1 MKKLFI
7 FDLDGTLLD
16 TVLDLGNSC
25 NHVLSAAGFPIHSL
39 DAYYKFVGNGIA
51 KLIERALPAGEA
63 TAENIEKLL
72 PPFRDYYDM
81 HMADD
86 TKPYDGVVAVL
97 ESLQASGVKLAV
109 ASNKYQAA
117 TEARVKK
124 YFPTIQFAAVFGQR
138 DGIPAKPDATI
149 VRDIQSVAAVH
160 ENCDVLYVGDSLV
173 DLQTARNAGVD
184 FVAVTWGF
192 CPKEDLEKNS
202 PTYIADNSAELGD
215 IVAANL

>member
-16 TVLDLGNSC
+16 TVADLGNSC
-25 NHVLSAAGFPIHSL
+25 NHVFTEAGFPTHPI

-51 KLIERALPAGEA
+51 KLIERALPADEA

-72 PPFRDYYDM
+72 PPFRAYYNL

-86 TKPYDGVVAVL
+86 TKPYRGVCELLAELQQKGVAI
-97 ESLQASGVKLAV
+97 AV

-117 TEARVKK
+117 TENLVKK
-124 YFPTIQFAAVFGQR
+124 YFPEINFVAVFGQR
-138 DGIPAKPDATI
+138 DNVPVKPDPAI
-149 VRDIQSVAAVH
+149 VRDIQQAAGI
-160 ENCDVLYVGDSLV
+160 EDTAEIIYIGDSLV
-173 DLQTARNAGVD
+173 DLDTAKNSNVE

-192 CPKEDLEKNS
+192 CPRESLAENN
-202 PTYIADNSAELGD
+202 PAHIADTIEELRAVL
-215 IVAANL
+215 IK